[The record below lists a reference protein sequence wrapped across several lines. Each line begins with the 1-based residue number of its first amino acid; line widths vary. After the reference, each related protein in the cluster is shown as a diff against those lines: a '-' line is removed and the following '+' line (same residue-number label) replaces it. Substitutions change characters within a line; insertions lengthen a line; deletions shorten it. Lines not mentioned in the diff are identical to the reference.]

1 MQYNLYLYEKKV
13 TSISFK
19 RKIDRGIEKNSFI
32 QNQIILQW
40 VFFFLDL
47 PDQMSLKQNI
57 MIVFKSCIILVHT
70 CMLQCKRNL
79 NILIFSM
86 VTCCISLPIFIN
98 SGGRP
103 IRIKHKISTTKIKL
117 SHIRKPHGQY
127 LFFRHIIFQVVT
139 LHQLITI
146 KK

>member
-1 MQYNLYLYEKKV
+1 MKKKV
-13 TSISFK
+13 TGISFK

-47 PDQMSLKQNI
+47 PDQMSLKQTI
-57 MIVFKSCIILVHT
+57 MIVIKSCIILVHT

-79 NILIFSM
+79 NILIFSIF
-86 VTCCISLPIFIN
+86 TCCISLPIFIN

-103 IRIKHKISTTKIKL
+103 TRIKHKISKKIKIKP
-117 SHIRKPHGQY
+117 SHIHKHHGQY